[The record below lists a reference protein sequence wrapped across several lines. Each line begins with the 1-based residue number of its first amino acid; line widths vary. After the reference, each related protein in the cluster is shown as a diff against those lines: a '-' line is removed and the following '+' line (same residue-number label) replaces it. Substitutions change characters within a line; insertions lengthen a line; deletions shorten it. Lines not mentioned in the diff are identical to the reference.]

1 MKEVLYGSRGVFTT
15 QSNVCDE
22 VFFAKI
28 TCLRESSIV
37 DVRLDSKYASGKC
50 TRSLLHVKR
59 KIGLPICYVP
69 FTCEKKN
76 RTTNLLCDISFNCFF
91 SNQVDTH
98 CAWKLPR
105 YGVISG
111 PHFPVFGLNTRKYAP
126 KITPYLD
133 TFYAVV

>member
-1 MKEVLYGSRGVFTT
+1 MFLVILLWKKFCMEAEAYSELSRTSVMKFL
-15 QSNVCDE
+15 
-22 VFFAKI
+22 FAKI

-76 RTTNLLCDISFNCFF
+76 RTTKLLCDISFNCFF

-98 CAWKLPR
+98 CAWKLSR

-111 PHFPVFGLNTRKYAP
+111 PYFPVFGLNTKNTDQ
-126 KITPYLD
+126 K
-133 TFYAVV
+133 